1 MAHKE
6 RPIHVPTLHEQLFGA
21 FVFFTFTLSLMV
33 QTVPLLLFQ
42 FFLSS
47 TDRPQLWRLVGHKN
61 CLMFLRH
68 WKAQV
73 KVLYRPEPGKPV
85 LYASNH
91 PSNLDGFI
99 LFGLL
104 GPNTVAVTAP
114 FSSFPFPFNL
124 WFKRMGFVDIQRDL
138 QDSLHHPD
146 ANKKDKAFQKVFAH
160 LSHGRNV
167 LIFPEGHVERTQE
180 LHYIHT
186 GVARLSLQ
194 SKTPVRVL
202 SLVGMDQ
209 VYFGGVAIRPG
220 VITVRFGPELEPPS
234 ISQYVP
240 FRKVVKAFAKDI
252 ERQIVALLPLRYLP
266 HYYQVKPEGVAA
278 FIDIDHTLYN
288 GYSQKD
294 FVRYLLRKGS
304 LPRWLPMR
312 VLYWIALER
321 AGVIAH
327 RQLMLKALGV
337 LGGFSTTELDQHCQD
352 FFNEVAVHNLNQHLL
367 PVIKDHQARGHSV
380 VIVSEVIHPLA
391 NLFKDYIAA
400 DSSIDSVLKR
410 RNGTY
415 TGEVENLNYGY
426 TKAELVE
433 EYARTFQIDLKRSYV
448 YADSRSDVPLL
459 FTVRHKV
466 PVNPDKWLRQ
476 FAAQQNWKTL

>member
-1 MAHKE
+1 MAKE
-6 RPIHVPTLHEQLFGA
+6 RPIHVPTRREQLFGA
-21 FVFFTFTLSLMV
+21 FVFFTFALSLSLQML
-33 QTVPLLLFQ
+33 PLFVFQLF
-42 FFLSS
+42 LHPS
-47 TDRPQLWRLVGHKN
+47 DRAQVWRLVGHKN
-61 CLMFLRH
+61 CLIFLRH
-68 WKAQV
+68 WKAKL
-73 KVLYRPEPGKPV
+73 KVLYQPEQGKAV

-114 FSSFPFPFNL
+114 FSTFPFPFNV
-124 WFKRMGFVDIQRDL
+124 WFRHMGFVDIQRDL
-138 QDSLHHPD
+138 QDALHHPH
-146 ANKKDKAFQKVFAH
+146 ANKKDAAFQQVFDH
-160 LSHGRNV
+160 LQHGQNV
-167 LIFPEGHVERTQE
+167 LIFPEGHVERTSE
-180 LHYIHT
+180 LHYMHT
-186 GVARLSLQ
+186 GVARLALQ

-209 VYFGGVAIRPG
+209 VYFGGIAIRPG
-220 VITVRFGPELEPPS
+220 TITVRFGPELEPPS

-252 ERQIVALLPLRYLP
+252 ERQVVALLPLRYLP
-266 HYYQVKPEGVAA
+266 QYYQVKPEGVAA
-278 FIDIDHTLYN
+278 FIDIDRTLYN

-304 LPRWLPMR
+304 LPRWLPLR
-312 VLYWIALER
+312 VLYWIGLER
-321 AGVIAH
+321 AGMLAH
-327 RQLMLKALGV
+327 KQLMVKVLSV
-337 LGGFSTTELDQHCQD
+337 LGGFSTKQLDKHCQE
-352 FFNEVAVHNLNQHLL
+352 FFNEVAVHKLNQHLL

-391 NLFKDYIAA
+391 HLFKEYIEA
-400 DSSIDSVLKR
+400 DHSIDTVLKR
-410 RNGTY
+410 RNGKY
-415 TGEVENLNYGY
+415 SGEVENLNYGY

-433 EYARTFQIDLKRSYV
+433 EYARDFQIDLHRSYA
-448 YADSRSDVPLL
+448 YADSGSDIPLL

-466 PVNPDKWLRQ
+466 PVNPDPYLKK